1 MAKKLLE
8 TGDREL
14 VEVSLSYVP
23 TTVLHRSHADCN
35 IQASPTDRIWGVG
48 FGAADAEENRS
59 KWGENRLGEA
69 ITRVRERLRS
79 ESK

>member
-14 VEVSLSYVP
+14 VEVRISNTPVSSAP
-23 TTVLHRSHADCN
+23 FHADCDA
-35 IQASPTDRIWGVG
+35 QASPTDRIWGVG
-48 FGAADAEENRS
+48 FGAADALENRS